1 MGCYIGMTA
10 RKYLKE
16 GIKLIIEVEGNPIA
30 LVIRLS
36 KKQLISILDKLIP
49 D

>member
-1 MGCYIGMTA
+1 MTA

-16 GIKLIIEVEGNPIA
+16 GIKLVIESDGNPVTI
-30 LVIRLS
+30 VVRLS